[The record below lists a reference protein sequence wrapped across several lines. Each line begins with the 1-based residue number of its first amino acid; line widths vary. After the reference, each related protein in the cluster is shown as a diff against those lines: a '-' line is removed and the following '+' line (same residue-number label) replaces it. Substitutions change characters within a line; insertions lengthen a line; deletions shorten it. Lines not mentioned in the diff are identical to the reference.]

1 MHRVNGMNKKY
12 FYIFYYNKTKEGGC
26 VYMIS
31 FGLDENEKNE
41 LAEVEGYMA
50 CEGGSEGAL
59 G

>member
-1 MHRVNGMNKKY
+1 MNKKY
-12 FYIFYYNKTKEGGC
+12 FYILYYNKTKEGGC